1 MEKDNAFWQ
10 IILKALRSLRSLL
23 SLIVILK
30 NHSTVLSLVNKLV
43 DIFYVF
49 LK

>member
-1 MEKDNAFWQ
+1 MEKDNVFWQ
-10 IILKALRSLRSLL
+10 IILKALRSLRSLVSDCYFKK
-23 SLIVILK
+23 SLIYGFK
-30 NHSTVLSLVNKLV
+30 FSNNLV